1 MFLCDYAN
9 MRTTV
14 DLPDDLFRRTK
25 ALAAL
30 RGDSFKNLV
39 VHAIETEIGGR
50 GPAAGAQTARRVKLP
65 LLRLRGRRRLDLTG
79 FDFDDLLV

>member
-1 MFLCDYAN
+1 

-30 RGDSFKNLV
+30 RGDSFKDLV
-39 VHAIETEIGGR
+39 VRAIETEIGGR
-50 GPAAGAQTARRVKLP
+50 NPAEAGQTGRRVRLP
-65 LLRLRGRRRLDLTG
+65 LIRLRGRRKLDLTG
-79 FDFDDLLV
+79 FDFDDLLA

>member
-1 MFLCDYAN
+1 

-30 RGDSFKNLV
+30 RGDSLKELIV
-39 VHAIETEIGGR
+39 RAVEHEVIVRGR
-50 GPAAGAQTARRVKLP
+50 AGAAARPTGLP
-65 LLRLRGRRRLDLTG
+65 LLHLRKRRKLDLTG
-79 FDFDDLLV
+79 FDFDDLLA

>member
-1 MFLCDYAN
+1 

-39 VHAIETEIGGR
+39 VHAIETEIAGR
-50 GPAAGAQTARRVKLP
+50 NAAQAAQAARRVQLP
-65 LLRLRGRRRLDLTG
+65 LIHLHRGRKLDLTG
-79 FDFDDLLV
+79 FDFDDLLA

>member
-1 MFLCDYAN
+1 

-39 VHAIETEIGGR
+39 VHAIETEVAGR
-50 GPAAGAQTARRVKLP
+50 KPAAPGQAARRTRLP
-65 LLRLRGRRRLDLTG
+65 LIRLHTVRKLDLTG
-79 FDFDDLLV
+79 FDFDDLLT